1 MSVWCPVAV
10 IQFQETCDAVSG
22 TPMVFAGLGHLRPSG
37 CFGDPSRGLDVIVPV
52 GKGEVMGTEVELK
65 LAVPLSVL
73 RQAMH
78 ARWLAKAAG
87 EQANRQ
93 HLTSIYFD
101 TPDFSLRNH
110 GVTLRVRKSDD
121 ANLQTIKATGT
132 DIVQRNEWEDEI
144 EGDLPK
150 LSLARQ
156 TALAPLLSDDVEKEL
171 RPVFETSVERVVMP
185 LRFGRSDMELA
196 FDRGRINTPDHH
208 LSISEFEIE
217 LKGGDRRDMAM
228 LARRLAKAFPVA
240 YEARSKAERG
250 YALAESTLADAVS
263 ARPVQIDP
271 AVTTTDAFTTIGFEC
286 LRHVACNE
294 IAVRHSDPD
303 GIHQMRVG
311 LRRLRA
317 ASSLFK
323 EMLDD
328 RETHRIKVGL
338 VWLTKQLGPARDYE
352 VMVSESIDPLLEQ
365 HPNRQ
370 ELRLL
375 ASDFKHE
382 RDQGYAVAKAAVG
395 NPRYRHIV
403 LDTALWLLDGE
414 WRRNHDA
421 LKTALRERPVSAFV
435 RDELRRRARKIV
447 KRVRRL
453 QALDPRRRHKL
464 RIAVK
469 KTRYACEF
477 FEVPIVRDRR
487 KETRPQVRPFTE
499 GPTGRPRKAQ
509 RHGRSCPTGFRTR
522 PVQRS
527 YTKGICDGI
536 SGRPGVRRIATA
548 A

>member
-1 MSVWCPVAV
+1 
-10 IQFQETCDAVSG
+10 
-22 TPMVFAGLGHLRPSG
+22 
-37 CFGDPSRGLDVIVPV
+37 
-52 GKGEVMGTEVELK
+52 MGTEVELK
-65 LAVPLSVL
+65 LAVPPSVL
-73 RQAMH
+73 RKAMH
-78 ARWLAKAAG
+78 ARWLAKAAA
-87 EQANRQ
+87 ERANRQ

-101 TPDFSLRNH
+101 TPDFALRNH
-110 GVTLRVRKSDD
+110 GVTLRVRKSDT

-132 DIVQRNEWEDEI
+132 DIIQRDEWEDEI
-144 EGDLPK
+144 DGDRPK

-171 RPVFETSVERVVMP
+171 RPVFETIVERVAMP
-185 LRFGRSDMELA
+185 LRFGRSDIELA

-217 LKGGDRRDMAM
+217 LKDGDRRDMAM
-228 LARRLAKAFPVA
+228 LARRFAKAFPVT

-250 YALAESTLADAVS
+250 YALAEGTLADVVS
-263 ARPVQIDP
+263 ARPVKIDP
-271 AVTTTDAFTTIGFEC
+271 AMTTADAFTTIGFEC

-338 VWLTKQLGPARDYE
+338 VWLTEQLGPARDYE

-365 HPNRQ
+365 HPNRA

-375 ASDFKHE
+375 ESDFKRE

-421 LKTALRERPVSAFV
+421 LKTALRERPVTAFV
-435 RDELRRRARKIV
+435 RDELRRRARKIA

-453 QALDPRRRHKL
+453 KALDPHCRHKL

-469 KTRYACEF
+469 KARYACEF
-477 FEVPIVRDRR
+477 FDVPIVRDVGKKRARKFDRSLKDLQSGLGKLNDMAVHARLASELARSSEATKRAFAMGYLVGQESAASRR
-487 KETRPQVRPFTE
+487 LL
-499 GPTGRPRKAQ
+499 
-509 RHGRSCPTGFRTR
+509 S
-522 PVQRS
+522 
-527 YTKGICDGI
+527 D
-536 SGRPGVRRIATA
+536 ATQA
-548 A
+548 GKRMQKVAIF